1 MVLSYT
7 AAVVL
12 LFLAIVGLW
21 DILQDLSDWLLR
33 PKLMVRP
40 STSLLI
46 IVRDREQ
53 EIEGLVRF
61 LLGEITQESFRDVI
75 VVDVGSVD
83 LTAAI
88 LDRLADHYPILQ
100 VLHISREERPVA
112 AAMPLCRGSVVHVLD
127 LNTRLSAREFM
138 VMVSSLAK

>member
-1 MVLSYT
+1 
-7 AAVVL
+7 
-12 LFLAIVGLW
+12 LAIIGLW
-21 DILQDLSDWLLR
+21 DLIKDISAWLLR
-33 PKLMVRP
+33 PHLVEKP
-40 STSLLI
+40 STSLMI

-61 LLGEITQESFRDVI
+61 LLGEITQESFLDVI

-88 LDRLADHYPILQ
+88 LDRLADRYPILQ
-100 VLHISREERPVA
+100 VLHISCEERPVA

-127 LNTRLSAREFM
+127 LNTRLSADEFM
-138 VMVSSLAK
+138 IMVSSLAK